1 MNVIRKIEDVKSGSI
16 KIDLPD
22 DFHAKRVEIIISPV
36 EDSENGQR
44 LSDLLLEAPTLTDN
58 ELREYSR
65 VRDQMSQWNV
75 KEF

>member
-1 MNVIRKIEDVKSGSI
+1 MNVIRRIEDVKSGSI

-22 DFHAKRVEIIISPV
+22 DFHAKRVEIIILPV
-36 EDSENGQR
+36 ENSENGQG
-44 LSDLLLEAPTLTDN
+44 LPELLLEAPTLTDN
-58 ELREYSR
+58 ELHEYNR